1 MRTRVNIKVLT
12 VATVALI
19 ALSGCS
25 SQTYSAIE
33 IPTASS
39 VTISTHE
46 QPQVARVIALANGSA
61 EIISALGVKSILVGR
76 DIASTDDDLR
86 DIPIVTSGHQVIPEK
101 IISLKPDLVIIDK
114 STGPQNAL
122 DALRSAGIKVLQT
135 PEAWTLSDIALKVS
149 AIAEAIGAPERGVK
163 LNRAMVELS
172 PSPVAAAS
180 GTRIAFLYLRGSS
193 AIYLIGGKGSG
204 ADSLISAIGA
214 VDVGAGALANPFNS
228 MTSESM
234 VSLNPEVILVMT
246 KGLASTGGVA
256 GLVELPGVA
265 QTEAGKK
272 RRIVAV
278 DDSLLLSFG
287 PRTPDLLVQ
296 LQKAVERAMQK

>member
-1 MRTRVNIKVLT
+1 
-12 VATVALI
+12 
-19 ALSGCS
+19 
-25 SQTYSAIE
+25 
-33 IPTASS
+33 
-39 VTISTHE
+39 
-46 QPQVARVIALANGSA
+46 
-61 EIISALGVKSILVGR
+61 
-76 DIASTDDDLR
+76 
-86 DIPIVTSGHQVIPEK
+86 
-101 IISLKPDLVIIDK
+101 
-114 STGPQNAL
+114 
-122 DALRSAGIKVLQT
+122 
-135 PEAWTLSDIALKVS
+135 
-149 AIAEAIGAPERGVK
+149 
-163 LNRAMVELS
+163 MVELS

-246 KGLASTGGVA
+246 KGLASIGGVA

>member
-172 PSPVAAAS
+172 PSRVAAAS

-204 ADSLISAIGA
+204 ADSLISSIGA

-246 KGLASTGGVA
+246 KGLASIGGVA

-265 QTEAGKK
+265 QTEAGKR